1 MFKWEFYS
9 TSWDGKNA
17 NEWKKEEI
25 KKLRFA
31 RNITS
36 DEQQQSVV
44 VSKQHGNN
52 LH

>member
-9 TSWDGKNA
+9 TREMEKNA
-17 NEWKKEEI
+17 NECKKEEI
-25 KKLRFA
+25 KKLRFV
-31 RNITS
+31 RNNTN